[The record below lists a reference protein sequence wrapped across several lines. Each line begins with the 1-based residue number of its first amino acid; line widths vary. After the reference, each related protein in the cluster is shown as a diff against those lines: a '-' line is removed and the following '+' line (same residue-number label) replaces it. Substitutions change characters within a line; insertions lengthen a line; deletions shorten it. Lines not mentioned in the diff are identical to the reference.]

1 MLNNS
6 KNEGNEFIQQIA
18 NKLGKPDL
26 NKFKTD
32 INKVKNKAIKSNF
45 ITTFL
50 SKYNTNLQIDSKI
63 CQQMFYDIILRLINL
78 RIDFEPIM
86 KIYMLTTDEMKS
98 DILRNHFVL
107 NEKKTKKVGNEDE
120 NNNPYI
126 EIWVDLSC
134 TYDEES
140 YYKKFIKG
148 VFNYFKLVIKE
159 NYLYKYFK
167 KQYYLNLLNE
177 YSSYKDNKSSLEN
190 SLKNLLNDMSRIINE
205 QGNKIIVK
213 NNKPKM
219 SKDKYG
225 VFRIRIQLHKNNK
238 ISEIYEKNDNN
249 DDILKAIDTLLKD
262 DENEKDE
269 ELYLKLLA
277 FREDIYT
284 YIQQEKKN
292 NENNKEK
299 KQTSLNNLLIYD
311 NEKENKYL
319 CKINNRLNTL
329 GKQLKDG
336 IGELQ
341 NNINNLTNKVTQL
354 EGKVGFMEPIVLSL
368 ICRKA
373 INHCI
378 IKTLEKYKSKIKVTK
393 IFSYNKFK
401 YKIIFI
407 DSVNAI
413 DIVNFNCFI
422 DNLFCKKDDY
432 NQDLHLNNLDLSILD
447 INDLWNLIKKTLKL
461 NHDEKIIFDT
471 IFTTDIKSCFDFTN
485 EDLSV
490 ENYLKNI
497 DINEFEK

>member
-1 MLNNS
+1 M
-6 KNEGNEFIQQIA
+6 
-18 NKLGKPDL
+18 
-26 NKFKTD
+26 
-32 INKVKNKAIKSNF
+32 
-45 ITTFL
+45 
-50 SKYNTNLQIDSKI
+50 
-63 CQQMFYDIILRLINL
+63 
-78 RIDFEPIM
+78 
-86 KIYMLTTDEMKS
+86 
-98 DILRNHFVL
+98 
-107 NEKKTKKVGNEDE
+107 
-120 NNNPYI
+120 
-126 EIWVDLSC
+126 
-134 TYDEES
+134 
-140 YYKKFIKG
+140 
-148 VFNYFKLVIKE
+148 
-159 NYLYKYFK
+159 
-167 KQYYLNLLNE
+167 NLLNE

-213 NNKPKM
+213 NNKPKI

-225 VFRIRIQLHKNNK
+225 VFRIRIQLHKNDK

-378 IKTLEKYKSKIKVTK
+378 IKMLEKYKSKIKVTK
-393 IFSYNKFK
+393 IFSYNEFK
-401 YKIIFI
+401 YKIKFI

-413 DIVNFNCFI
+413 DIVNLNCFI

-471 IFTTDIKSCFDFTN
+471 IFTMDIKSCFDFTN